1 MKNTDT
7 SKKSSSNFVVIEKK
21 DLWCKDILAAGAV
34 GEGKKQDSN
43 ASKSTE
49 ILDRCFNRDG
59 FCGIFDANGIKTLGT
74 SYDHVAQ
81 GGRLIVYGF
90 HTNLPTVSESLNPLN
105 WLKMAFT
112 MFGRMPHFDPML
124 LTVESKG
131 VLGFNLSFFAQE
143 VGMLGYYFDELVR
156 LVEIGVVGEDCVKVE
171 QYEMSAIRDA
181 HDRISSGKSVGK
193 IVLTTGA

>member
-1 MKNTDT
+1 
-7 SKKSSSNFVVIEKK
+7 
-21 DLWCKDILAAGAV
+21 
-34 GEGKKQDSN
+34 
-43 ASKSTE
+43 
-49 ILDRCFNRDG
+49 
-59 FCGIFDANGIKTLGT
+59 
-74 SYDHVAQ
+74 
-81 GGRLIVYGF
+81 
-90 HTNLPTVSESLNPLN
+90 
-105 WLKMAFT
+105 